1 MKITA
6 LDIHQKEFGH
16 GMRGYREDEVDDF
29 LDQIA
34 AEFDA
39 MTREVAALTKR
50 VQDAE
55 AKAIG
60 LDAERNAIN
69 SALLIAQRSA
79 DELMDKARGEVA
91 QIIADAEAKG
101 SQIVHE
107 ALATKRDLL
116 SEIKR
121 LKVEEENF
129 RAGIQRL
136 VSGALQGIDEVR
148 LPSGVVSAL
157 DDVERG
163 DREVAEVVATPV
175 AAPTREPAVVDAAA
189 PAAQPV
195 AVQVAQTPV
204 AAPVAAAVVEA
215 VQVAPTPAAEP
226 QPKAEAVASDEL
238 KVEVVGSTTAPQP
251 PVSQGLIMGEVG
263 AAPALNVELEEPAEF
278 QFGGA
283 SVWGESD
290 DDIEIEEID

>member
-6 LDIHQKEFGH
+6 LDIHQKEFTH
-16 GMRGYREDEVDDF
+16 SMRGYREDEVDNF
-29 LDQIA
+29 LDAVA
-34 AEFDA
+34 ADFDA
-39 MTREVAALTKR
+39 MSRELASLTKR

-91 QIIADAEAKG
+91 QIIADAEVKG

-107 ALATKRDLL
+107 ALASKRELL
-116 SEIKR
+116 VEIKR

-136 VSGALQGIDEVR
+136 VAGALQGIDEVR
-148 LPSGVVSAL
+148 LPSDVASAL
-157 DDVERG
+157 DAPDV
-163 DREVAEVVATPV
+163 VP
-175 AAPTREPAVVDAAA
+175 
-189 PAAQPV
+189 
-195 AVQVAQTPV
+195 
-204 AAPVAAAVVEA
+204 APVAAAV
-215 VQVAPTPAAEP
+215 APTPAPEYAPATPAQDASE
-226 QPKAEAVASDEL
+226 KVAVAESPVAVTSPTAVVSVATQAAAAQVTPAASSHSDGDIEIEE
-238 KVEVVGSTTAPQP
+238 VESVETAAPAPQ
-251 PVSQGLIMGEVG
+251 GIIMGEVG
-263 AAPALNVELEEPAEF
+263 AAPALNVELEEPSEF

>member
-6 LDIHQKEFGH
+6 LDIHQKEFTH

-29 LDQIA
+29 LDQVA

-39 MTREVAALTKR
+39 LTREIAALTKR
-50 VQDAE
+50 VQEAE

-79 DELMDKARGEVA
+79 DDLMDKARGEVG

-101 SQIVHE
+101 AKIVHE
-107 ALATKRDLL
+107 ALATKRELL
-116 SEIKR
+116 AEIKR
-121 LKVEEENF
+121 LKAEEETF
-129 RAGIQRL
+129 RTTVQRVVAGT
-136 VSGALQGIDEVR
+136 LQAIDEVK
-148 LPSGVVSAL
+148 LPSSVEREIDAPEVDAAVVSQEAA
-157 DDVERG
+157 VEAP
-163 DREVAEVVATPV
+163 EFVVPTAAPAAAQPSTTSPVPAPV
-175 AAPTREPAVVDAAA
+175 ASAAA
-189 PAAQPV
+189 PAAETLAAQASAQE
-195 AVQVAQTPV
+195 AVL
-204 AAPVAAAVVEA
+204 VVEEVA
-215 VQVAPTPAAEP
+215 GADDVAPSPS
-226 QPKAEAVASDEL
+226 Q
-238 KVEVVGSTTAPQP
+238 TAPQ
-251 PVSQGLIMGEVG
+251 GLIIGEVG
-263 AAPALNVELEEPAEF
+263 AAPALNVELEEPVEF

>member
-6 LDIHQKEFGH
+6 LDIHQKEFTH

-29 LDQIA
+29 LDQVA

-39 MTREVAALTKR
+39 MVREVAALTKR
-50 VQDAE
+50 VQEAE

-79 DELMDKARGEVA
+79 DDLMQKARSEVN

-107 ALATKRDLL
+107 ALAAKRELL
-116 SEIKR
+116 AEIKR
-121 LKVEEENF
+121 LKIEEESF
-129 RAGIQRL
+129 REGVQRM
-136 VSGALQGIDEVR
+136 VSGALQAIDEVR
-148 LPSGVVSAL
+148 LPS
-157 DDVERG
+157 
-163 DREVAEVVATPV
+163 EVARDLESPEVDAEVVSQVVAVSAPEFVPPAAPAPVAEPV
-175 AAPTREPAVVDAAA
+175 AAVV
-189 PAAQPV
+189 PAAEE
-195 AVQVAQTPV
+195 
-204 AAPVAAAVVEA
+204 APVAL
-215 VQVAPTPAAEP
+215 PDGPAAESGLVVEEVSASTSP
-226 QPKAEAVASDEL
+226 QPAV
-238 KVEVVGSTTAPQP
+238 P
-251 PVSQGLIMGEVG
+251 QGLIMGEVG

-283 SVWGESD
+283 SVWGETD